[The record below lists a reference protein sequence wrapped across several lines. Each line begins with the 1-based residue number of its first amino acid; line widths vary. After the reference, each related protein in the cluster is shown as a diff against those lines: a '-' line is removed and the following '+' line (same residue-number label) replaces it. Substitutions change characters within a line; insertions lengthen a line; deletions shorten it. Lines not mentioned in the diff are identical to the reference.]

1 VEALPFSQAC
11 ENNKQPI
18 LDVLSRV
25 FADRTGVLE
34 IASGTGQHATW
45 FAQHL
50 EQLCWQPTETPA
62 NLATLLPRCERYA
75 GGNLLAPV
83 ALDVS
88 ARPWPLAAIPHAVFS
103 ANSLHIMPWG
113 SVEDLF
119 AELGARAPVDCVL
132 AVYGPFNYDGTYTSV
147 SNARFD
153 QWLAAQSPHS
163 AIRDF
168 EKVDALAQ
176 AAGFALREDNAM
188 PANNRT
194 LVWRKSS

>member
-1 VEALPFSQAC
+1 MDALPFSQAC

-18 LDVLSRV
+18 LEVLARV
-25 FADRTGVLE
+25 FADRGEVLE

-45 FAQHL
+45 FAGHL
-50 EQLCWQPTETPA
+50 PQLRWQPTELPA
-62 NLATLLPRCERYA
+62 NLGTLAPRCAAYP
-75 GGNLLAPV
+75 GDNLSSPA

-88 ARPWPLAAIPHAVFS
+88 DRPWPDAVPHAIFS
-103 ANSLHIMPWG
+103 ANSLHIMPWL

-119 AELGARAPVDCVL
+119 AELGARAPANCVL
-132 AVYGPFNYDGTYTSV
+132 AVYGPFNYGGSYTSE

-153 QWLAAQSPHS
+153 QWLAAQNPHS

-168 EKVDALAQ
+168 ERVDALAQ
-176 AAGFALREDNAM
+176 AAGFTLEEDNAM

-194 LVWRKSS
+194 LVWRRR